1 MNGSST
7 NPLGN
12 TAQRGHPET
21 DPDAETVANPVV
33 DHLKSKIAAAG
44 HVSVAEFMQSALGDA
59 DGGYYTTR
67 DPFGVAGDFTT
78 APEISQVFG
87 ELIGLWCADTWQA
100 MGSPRAF
107 ALIELGPGRGT
118 LMSDALRA
126 LRQVPACRAAASVH
140 MVETSPVLREI
151 QQQAL
156 QGENITWHSALPD
169 LGRTPVIFLANEFL
183 DALPVEQYVKHG
195 DNWCERVVAHDP
207 AHDRFCFA
215 IDRSKRLP
223 LGAITRQLAQ
233 AEEGTI
239 FEFAPAVRDF
249 VSDMAHHILLNSGA
263 GLIVDYGYTQHA
275 TGQTLQAVRKH
286 KPVDPL
292 ERPGDCDLTAHVDFQ
307 LVGDTAQNAGTKVWG
322 PVDQGAFLQRLG
334 ILERANILLKRAN
347 VSQAHQLRTAV
358 TRLIAPAEMG
368 TLFKAMAISHKG
380 LSSLAGFDSD
390 S

>member
-7 NPLGN
+7 NSLGEAAHRN
-12 TAQRGHPET
+12 PTAT
-21 DPDAETVANPVV
+21 DPGAEIAANPVV
-33 DHLKSKIAAAG
+33 DRLKSRIAAAG
-44 HVSVAEFMQSALGDA
+44 HISVAEFMNSALSDQ

-67 DPFGVAGDFTT
+67 DPFGAVGDFTT

-87 ELIGLWCADTWQA
+87 ELIGLWCADTWRA

-126 LRQVPACRAAASVH
+126 MRQVPECRAAASIH
-140 MVETSPVLREI
+140 LVETSPVLREI

-156 QGENITWHSALPD
+156 QGENITWHSNFPD

-183 DALPVEQYVKHG
+183 DALPVEQYVKHDG
-195 DNWCERVVAHDP
+195 NWCERVVAHDET
-207 AHDRFCFA
+207 HDRFCFA
-215 IDRSKRLP
+215 IDRAKRLP

-233 AEEGTI
+233 AEEGAI
-239 FEFAPAVRDF
+239 FEYAPAVRDF
-249 VSDMAHHILLNSGA
+249 VSDMAHQIFLNSGA

-286 KPVDPL
+286 RPVDPL

-307 LVGDTAQNAGTKVWG
+307 LVGETAQNAGAKTWG
-322 PVDQGAFLQRLG
+322 PVDQGVFLQRIG

-347 VSQAHQLRTAV
+347 VSQAHHLRTAV
-358 TRLIAPAEMG
+358 ARLIAPAEMG
-368 TLFKAMAISHKG
+368 TLFKVMAMSDLR